1 MRRGYRTIGIVTA
14 LALVLGAGAVQAQP
28 LLAGSWVLD
37 RSQSQ
42 LPTWHGR
49 GHDTQ
54 AAPQG
59 TPPEIKLLV
68 EQQGNVLK
76 ATRAMARG
84 NTERSTSVTYVTDG
98 TDQAY
103 QGHRGNSVTRAVFE
117 GDRLVVTKTH
127 TMQGQ
132 QGERT
137 MSREALWT
145 VSPDGKVL
153 TIDTTFQ
160 SPRGTRTVKA
170 VYRRG

>member
-14 LALVLGAGAVQAQP
+14 LTLVLGAGAVQAQP

-98 TDQAY
+98 TDQTY

-127 TMQGQ
+127 TMLGQ

-170 VYRRG
+170 VYLRG

>member
-42 LPTWHGR
+42 LPTWHGS

-59 TPPEIKLLV
+59 TPPEIKLLI

-84 NTERSTSVTYVTDG
+84 NTERSGSVTYVTDA
-98 TDQAY
+98 TDQAD
-103 QGHRGNSVTRAVFE
+103 QGRRGNSVTRAVFE

-170 VYRRG
+170 VYLRG